1 MNLCAYKDVFG
12 APKTGV
18 HRYRLFG
25 VAVVDVLA
33 TVLLAW
39 LVAKTTGHRM
49 LVVLPLM
56 FLLGIVA
63 HRLFCVRTTVDMWL
77 F

>member
-1 MNLCAYKDVFG
+1 MKLCTYKDIFG
-12 APKTGV
+12 APNTGV

-39 LVAKTTGHRM
+39 LLAKSFGWRM
-49 LVVLPLM
+49 VVVLPFM
-56 FLLGIVA
+56 FLLGILA
-63 HRLFCVRTTVDMWL
+63 HRLFCVRTTVDRWL